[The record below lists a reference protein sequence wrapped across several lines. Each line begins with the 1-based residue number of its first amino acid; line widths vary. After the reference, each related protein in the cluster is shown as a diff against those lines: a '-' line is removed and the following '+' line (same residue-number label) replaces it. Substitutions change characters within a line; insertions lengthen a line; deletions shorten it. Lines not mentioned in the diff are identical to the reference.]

1 MARFGPS
8 AAKWLKTL
16 HLLTVACWV
25 GGAISL
31 LMLYFGKHGAESG
44 GMLYGVNSSIHH
56 VDMAVVV
63 VPGAFGCL
71 LTGLLYGMF
80 TNWGFFHHT
89 WLIFK
94 WVATVGAILFGTFFL
109 GPWETRMMEISHE
122 LGLAALNDPD
132 YLRNER
138 LNLFFGMAQ
147 VALLL
152 AMVAVSVFKPWG
164 AGKKAKKASNV
175 SGLK

>member
-1 MARFGPS
+1 
-8 AAKWLKTL
+8 
-16 HLLTVACWV
+16 
-25 GGAISL
+25 
-31 LMLYFGKHGAESG
+31 
-44 GMLYGVNSSIHH
+44 
-56 VDMAVVV
+56 
-63 VPGAFGCL
+63 
-71 LTGLLYGMF
+71 
-80 TNWGFFHHT
+80 
-89 WLIFK
+89 
-94 WVATVGAILFGTFFL
+94 
-109 GPWETRMMEISHE
+109 MMEISHE